1 MFKIDC
7 IIFEPNRNCM
17 SENAAW
23 QKMANQIFELD
34 KKVLSKEENT
44 SLQRIYDKMK
54 QIVEEAGVFI
64 YNPKGEKYSETRT
77 DVEANISGNSIDNLI
92 ITDVIKPILYT
103 EEAGKKMMLQK
114 GVVIVSGK

>member
-1 MFKIDC
+1 
-7 IIFEPNRNCM
+7 M

-34 KKVLSKEENT
+34 KKILSKEENT

-77 DVEANISGNSIDNLI
+77 DVEANISGNSTDNLI

-103 EEAGKKMMLQK
+103 EDAGKKMMLQK